1 MIKIMITGANGILGR
16 EIIEILKKDKVIYR
30 SLKSRI
36 ENINQ
41 NLFEIEEFKP
51 NIFIHLGA
59 LKENK
64 FSTKDMFKKYY
75 ESNVTLTKK
84 LYEKCE
90 SLNSKFIYISTADL
104 YERFG
109 EPLSENGYIS
119 QNQKNITGGLY
130 AWTKYLGE
138 NAINNHNG
146 NVVIFRS
153 STIYNIQ
160 NPCNFSSAK
169 FLKNKKDIKNFTLHK
184 EQFKMNFVR
193 ADLFAKV
200 INKISRKKDNTLKIY
215 NFTSS
220 LWFDNYDILNLFA
233 KKYGL
238 KTVKKEAINL
248 PKRFNASNLFLQN
261 ELGNDFEESN
271 YLKDLKLYLFST
283 TER

>member
-1 MIKIMITGANGILGR
+1 MIKIMITGANGILGK

-64 FSTKDMFKKYY
+64 CSPNYMFKKYY

-109 EPLSENGYIS
+109 EPLSEDGYIS

-138 NAINNHNG
+138 NAINNHNA

-160 NPCNFSSAK
+160 NPCNFSSAQ
-169 FLKNKKDIKNFTLHK
+169 FLRNKNDIKNFILHK

-238 KTVKKEAINL
+238 KTVKKEANNL

-271 YLKDLKLYLFST
+271 YLKDLEIYLFST
-283 TER
+283 TEG

>member
-64 FSTKDMFKKYY
+64 FSSKDMFKKYY

-84 LYEKCE
+84 LYEKCK

-109 EPLSENGYIS
+109 EPSSEKGYIS

-138 NAINNHNG
+138 NAINKHNA

-153 STIYNIQ
+153 STIYNIK

-169 FLKNKKDIKNFTLHK
+169 FLKNENDIKNFVFHK

-200 INKISRKKDNTLKIY
+200 INKISKKKDNTFKIY

-233 KKYGL
+233 NKYGL
-238 KTVKKEAINL
+238 KKVKKEAINL

-261 ELGNDFEESN
+261 ELGNDFEDSN
-271 YLKDLKLYLFST
+271 YLKDLELYLFST
-283 TER
+283 SEG